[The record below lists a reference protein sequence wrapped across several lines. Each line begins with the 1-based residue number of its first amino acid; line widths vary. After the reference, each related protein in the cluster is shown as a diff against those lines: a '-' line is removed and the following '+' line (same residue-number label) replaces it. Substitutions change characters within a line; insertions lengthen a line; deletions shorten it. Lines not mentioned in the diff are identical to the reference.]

1 MREICP
7 KEEGMK
13 AERKDG
19 LLRTSPGALAF
30 GSDGQAGD
38 RCQALMVRPTSK
50 RLEHTAATLALLS
63 L

>member
-1 MREICP
+1 
-7 KEEGMK
+7 MK

-30 GSDGQAGD
+30 GSEGQVGD
-38 RCQALMVRPTSK
+38 RCQALMMRATSK
-50 RLEHTAATLALLS
+50 RQEHMATTVALLS